1 LIELINSSNEPFYNG
16 DGISLEELVSKISK
30 NLDKVTEKIHNKV
43 NIEGGLVGDSFDSIA
58 YRSSILSTSTYDSVF
73 YTNN

>member
-1 LIELINSSNEPFYNG
+1 LINSSNEPFYNG

>member
-1 LIELINSSNEPFYNG
+1 MINSSNEPFYNG